1 MKVISSPSV
10 CFFVVLY
17 FSKGDVVM
25 NITVVGRKCTPRDSF
40 KERAEKK
47 LAKIDRFFGAEAS
60 AKITAT
66 VEKTSQT
73 VEITVYKDNMIFRA
87 QAKAENMNDAL
98 DECVDLLVRQIR
110 KNKTK
115 LEKRFREGA
124 LDDVLAG
131 VEAEDE
137 AEYELVRTKTIPI
150 KPQSVDEAILQMN
163 LLGHKFYMFKN
174 SANDSVA
181 VVYRR
186 DDGGYGLI
194 EPEEEE

>member
-1 MKVISSPSV
+1 
-10 CFFVVLY
+10 
-17 FSKGDVVM
+17 M

-47 LAKIDRFFGAEAS
+47 LAKIDRFFGTEAS
-60 AKITAT
+60 AKVTAT

-115 LEKRFREGA
+115 LEKRFRGVA
-124 LDDVLAG
+124 LDEIIAG
-131 VEAEDE
+131 VEGDVEED
-137 AEYELVRTKTIPI
+137 YELVRTKTLPI
-150 KPQSVDEAILQMN
+150 KPQSVEEAILQMN
-163 LLGHKFYMFKN
+163 LLGHKFYVFKN

-186 DDGGYGLI
+186 DDGGYGLL
-194 EPEEEE
+194 EPSEGE

>member
-1 MKVISSPSV
+1 
-10 CFFVVLY
+10 
-17 FSKGDVVM
+17 M

-73 VEITVYKDNMIFRA
+73 VEITVYKDGMIFRA

-98 DECVDLLVRQIR
+98 DECVDVLVRQIR

-115 LEKRFREGA
+115 LEKRFRGGVPEE
-124 LDDVLAG
+124 VIAG
-131 VEAEDE
+131 VEAEE
-137 AEYELVRTKTIPI
+137 EVEYDVVRTKAIPI

-163 LLGHKFYMFKN
+163 LLGHKFYMFKD
-174 SANDSVA
+174 SATDSVA

-194 EPEEEE
+194 EPSDED

>member
-1 MKVISSPSV
+1 MKNSSSAHA
-10 CFFVVLY
+10 CFLLIIYIF
-17 FSKGDVVM
+17 KGDVVM

-47 LAKIDRFFGAEAS
+47 LAKIDRFFGSEAS
-60 AKITAT
+60 AKVTAT

-115 LEKRFREGA
+115 LEKRFRGGA
-124 LDDVLAG
+124 LDEIIAD
-131 VEAEDE
+131 VEAEE
-137 AEYELVRTKTIPI
+137 EEEYELVRTKTVPI

-181 VVYRR
+181 LVYRR
-186 DDGGYGLI
+186 DDGGYGLL
-194 EPEEEE
+194 EPSEDD